1 MWTEIIYLSEH
12 AELFSL
18 AVVVYPTAM
27 MTTSDVEDVT
37 VLNNKRDFATITSLY
52 YKNNNKFLTSLRSIF
67 SNHIL
72 ARVTFISLPSSL

>member
-1 MWTEIIYLSEH
+1 MCIIYLSEH

-37 VLNNKRDFATITSLY
+37 VLNN
-52 YKNNNKFLTSLRSIF
+52 
-67 SNHIL
+67 
-72 ARVTFISLPSSL
+72 